1 MLFSNRENSWEQK
14 NEEEAITDL
23 PNISFSASEET
34 RLSEE
39 DDETEESLLTAQK
52 AQIEFEEPSKPVQ
65 KTDDVQMVSEPLES
79 IQQTQVEPEEEE
91 PIQQTQIVPEEPSE
105 PDQICDETQMES
117 EEFSEDV
124 QANNEEE
131 PEKPSEPVEKKL
143 KVQQKALSNRSTTN
157 RASTS
162 HVSINRSS
170 INRSSVNRSQTST
183 ISASAIRGSTSRA
196 SANRVSTNRTTT
208 NRALTRNASTAQA
221 STSCASTNRV
231 TKNRASNPTT
241 LSNPSNPIETPSP
254 IARMLPNKRHWK
266 WASSSRV
273 SGGNQYFT
281 AIRRGRETINIG
293 DSVLFYSY
301 RKPHEKPYIG
311 KIVSLWLNQK
321 LEMRVR
327 SQWFY
332 RPEELQP
339 PCSLNP
345 PVIFPLYNILKKK
358 CLAFDFP
365 EKLF

>member
-1 MLFSNRENSWEQK
+1 MFLSNGENSWER
-14 NEEEAITDL
+14 NEEEAVTDL
-23 PNISFSASEET
+23 PNTNFSALEET

-39 DDETEESLLTAQK
+39 DDETEESFVTAQK
-52 AQIEFEEPSKPVQ
+52 DNEVHQIELEEPSEPVQ
-65 KTDDVQMVSEPLES
+65 KDDDVQMVSEPSES
-79 IQQTQVEPEEEE
+79 IQQTQIESKKEEL
-91 PIQQTQIVPEEPSE
+91 IQQTQAESEEPLE

-117 EEFSEDV
+117 EELSEDV
-124 QANNEEE
+124 QANDEE
-131 PEKPSEPVEKKL
+131 PEESQENPIEKKL
-143 KVQQKALSNRSTTN
+143 KVQQKTSTN
-157 RASTS
+157 RTST
-162 HVSINRSS
+162 NRT
-170 INRSSVNRSQTST
+170 SVNRTLTSHAST
-183 ISASAIRGSTSRA
+183 ISAIRGTTSRA
-196 SANRVSTNRTTT
+196 SVNRVSTTRTTT
-208 NRALTRNASTAQA
+208 NRALTRH
-221 STSCASTNRV
+221 ASTNCGSTTRV
-231 TKNRASNPTT
+231 SKNRASNPTT
-241 LSNPSNPIETPSP
+241 VTNPSNPVETPSP

-345 PVIFPLYNILKKK
+345 PVIS
-358 CLAFDFP
+358 
-365 EKLF
+365 LFHI